1 MYTQKQSSLL
11 RFIIDKTQLNHRLD
25 PIPADFKG
33 STVYMAPAA
42 IDTAP
47 GTNDFSFQTVFAT
60 FTFFDSTT
68 RKAHEHAM
76 NVQMAIQMNAFA
88 VPLYLINGTRSGIF
102 LVDDVKVRTING
114 GPLGAATLT
123 LRWTEVVGH
132 DIVRG
137 PLMLDVIIR
146 SQF

>member
-11 RFIIDKTQLNHRLD
+11 RFIIDQTKLTHRLD
-25 PIPADFKG
+25 PVPADFKG

-47 GTNDFSFQTVFAT
+47 GTSDYSFQTVFAT

-76 NVQMAIQMNAFA
+76 NVQLAIQTNAFN
-88 VPLYLINGTRSGIF
+88 VPLYLINGARSGVF

-114 GPLGAATLT
+114 GPMGAATLS
-123 LRWTEVVGH
+123 LRWTETIGH